1 MRSGERRGRTVKR
14 ARERRPARG
23 SAGETRGGA
32 GEARVAAGS
41 ARGAKDVAGSPV
53 IRAARPDDV
62 ERLWELVLG
71 LANYERLEH
80 RVTGSPERLA
90 RHLFGT
96 RRIIDCL
103 VAEEG
108 RSLVG
113 CAIYYLI
120 YSTFR
125 TQPMMWLEDL
135 FVSPGHRGRGIGRAL
150 MVATARE
157 AARLGCWRLS
167 WAVLEWNDPA
177 VKFYESLGAVRDEG
191 GWYVYQFD
199 EAELK
204 ELAGETG

>member
-1 MRSGERRGRTVKR
+1 MAGGERRARTVRR
-14 ARERRPARG
+14 ARETRPARG
-23 SAGETRGGA
+23 SAGDGA
-32 GEARVAAGS
+32 RAADS
-41 ARGAKDVAGSPV
+41 LV
-53 IRAARPDDV
+53 IRAARPKDV

-71 LANYERLEH
+71 LANYEKLEH

-90 RHLFGT
+90 RHLFGS

-103 VAEEG
+103 VAEQG
-108 RSLVG
+108 ASLVG

-177 VKFYESLGAVRDEG
+177 VRFYESLGAVRDEG
-191 GWYVYQFD
+191 GWFVYQFD
-199 EAELK
+199 EAELRQ
-204 ELAGETG
+204 LAGERT